1 MYMPDFSVSY
11 LGIPMKNPLIVASSK
26 LTAALDQVKQCEDA
40 GAGGVVL
47 KSLFEEQIIS
57 DAGSMLNELD
67 RSVHAEAYDYANV
80 MSEEYYLDSY
90 LKLVEDAKAQV
101 DIPVIASL
109 NCVSAG
115 KWLDYA
121 KNFQTVGA
129 DALELNVFVIPADA
143 KRSGADHEQLYI
155 DIAREI
161 TKRVDLPVSM
171 KIGPHFS
178 GLAHIMHILQDEGVK
193 GLVLFNRFY
202 RPDIDVEK
210 MKIIPAKIFSVPQEM
225 SLILQWIALMSG
237 ELKCDLSA
245 TTGVSDSNAVVK
257 QLLAGAK
264 TVQLCSTLYQNGLDY
279 MKTMLKGLE
288 SWMERHGYAHVEEF
302 RGMLCQEKSENPEAY
317 ERSQYIKAL
326 VGIM

>member
-1 MYMPDFSVSY
+1 MPDFSVSY
-11 LGIPMKNPLIVASSK
+11 LGIPLQNPLVAASSK
-26 LTAALDQVKQCEDA
+26 LTATLDLVKQCEDA
-40 GAGGVVL
+40 GAGAVVL

-57 DAGSMLNELD
+57 DAGAILNELD
-67 RSVHAEAYDYANV
+67 SSVHAEAFDYANV
-80 MSEEYYLDSY
+80 MSEEYVLDSY
-90 LKLVEDAKAQV
+90 LKLVEDAKGAL

-129 DALELNVFVIPADA
+129 DALELNVFVIPAEA
-143 KRSGADHEQLYI
+143 KRTGADHEKIYV

-161 TKRVDLPVSM
+161 TKRIDLPVSM

-178 GLAHIMHILQDEGVK
+178 GLAHMMHTLQDEGMK

-202 RPDIDVEK
+202 RPDIDIES
-210 MKIIPAKIFSVPQEM
+210 MKLVPAKIFSVPQEM
-225 SLILQWIALMSG
+225 SLILQWVALMSG
-237 ELKCDLSA
+237 ELDCDLSA
-245 TTGVSDSNAVVK
+245 TTGVTDSNAVIK

-264 TVQLCSTLYQNGLDY
+264 TAQLCSTLFQNGIEY
-279 MKTMLKGLE
+279 IKTIQQGLG
-288 SWMERHGYAHVEEF
+288 SWMDRHGYSHVEEF
-302 RGMLCQEKSENPEAY
+302 RGMLCQEKSDNPEAY

>member
-1 MYMPDFSVSY
+1 MPDLSVRY
-11 LGIPMKNPLIVASSK
+11 LGIPLKNPLLVASSK
-26 LTAALDQVKQCEDA
+26 LTATIDSLKQCEDA
-40 GAGGVVL
+40 GAGAVVL

-57 DAGSMLNELD
+57 DAGSMLSELD
-67 RSVHAEAYDYANV
+67 SSVHAEAYDYSNV

-90 LKLVEDAKAQV
+90 LKLVEDAKKQL

-109 NCVSAG
+109 NCVTAG

-129 DALELNVFVIPADA
+129 DALELNVFLIPADA
-143 KRSGADHEQLYI
+143 KKSGPELEKVYL
-155 DIAREI
+155 DIADEI
-161 TKRVDLPVSM
+161 TKRVNIPVSM

-178 GLAHIMHILQDEGVK
+178 GLSRMMHNLHDAGMR

-202 RPDIDVEK
+202 RPDIDIEK
-210 MKIIPAKIFSVPQEM
+210 MKLIPAKIFSVPQEM

-237 ELKCDLSA
+237 ELECDLSA
-245 TTGVSDSNAVVK
+245 TTGIMDSNAVVK

-264 TVQLCSTLYQNGLDY
+264 TVQLCTTLFHNGIDY
-279 MKTMLKGLE
+279 LRTISSGLE
-288 SWMERHGYAHVEEF
+288 SWMNRHNFAKLNDF
-302 RGMLCQEKSENPEAY
+302 QGMLCQEKSDNPEAY
-317 ERSQYIKAL
+317 ERSQYIKAI